1 MSHPAPAEQ
10 QDTANSALADRS
22 DKTPCTS
29 PRRHRGRRYPNRIP
43 TMPQTAQTKPH
54 APVRAAIADAT
65 TPTAS
70 PPCRRQPRQNP
81 MHQSAP
87 PTWAAPTACPAIPQT
102 AQTKPHA
109 PVGAA
114 DVGRPAH
121 PAPPPPST

>member
-54 APVRAAIADAT
+54 APVRAA
-65 TPTAS
+65 
-70 PPCRRQPRQNP
+70 
-81 MHQSAP
+81 H
-87 PTWAAPTACPAIPQT
+87 
-102 AQTKPHA
+102 
-109 PVGAA
+109 
-114 DVGRPAH
+114 VGRPAH